1 MTDADEVEFTELVD
15 AHIDRVDLVDKA
27 ANGRRFLIAK
37 QDAGHSLIDPATVRR
52 LIGKAEPATE
62 QVTMTGSPAAIAKL
76 IHDAAV
82 KAKYGADDRRDMAD
96 SGQAMDDGS
105 YPVADRADLGRAIKA
120 VGRGGADHDKIRRH
134 IIARAKALGASAEIP
149 DNWNAD
155 GSLKGPVEKEKNV
168 DKATETGTETQQPA
182 DQQTTT
188 TTTDAAAAA
197 KDTADK
203 GGADKGGADTGA
215 ATATEKSTTKADD
228 DTPVSLTKKQL
239 SDLLKDEIT
248 KATQPFK
255 DALTRVEGELAKV
268 MQTPQSGGPARTRTD
283 HQTAVAKRAENLRA
297 QISYLQ
303 QQVAVT
309 GGDMQQGYRER
320 LEKAEA
326 ALLELDGQP

>member
-52 LIGKAEPATE
+52 LIGKAEPVDQPE

-105 YPVADRADLGRAIKA
+105 YPVADRADLTRAIKA

-182 DQQTTT
+182 DQQQT

-203 GGADKGGADTGA
+203 GGADAGA

-228 DTPVSLTKKQL
+228 DTPVSLTKKEL
-239 SDLLKDEIT
+239 SDLLQAELT
-248 KATQPFK
+248 KAIKPYQDK
-255 DALTRVEGELAKV
+255 LTAVEGELAKV